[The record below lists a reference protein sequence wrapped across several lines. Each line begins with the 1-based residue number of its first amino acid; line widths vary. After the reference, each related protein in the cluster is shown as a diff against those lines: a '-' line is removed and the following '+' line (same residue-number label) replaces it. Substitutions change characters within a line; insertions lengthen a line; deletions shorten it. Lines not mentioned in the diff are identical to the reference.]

1 MSALVTLPRLIVYGF
16 ILYSVRGIPDLALSS
31 ATFET
36 LGIDGFSA
44 LRSGL
49 LKGSLLVITLSAILH
64 TLYTVKVLIAAAMC
78 SCTICC
84 LGRLKKAM
92 DRDLK
97 TR

>member
-31 ATFET
+31 ATFEL
-36 LGIDGFSA
+36 LGIDGFGA

-49 LKGSLLVITLSAILH
+49 LKGSLLIIALSAILH
-64 TLYTVKVLIAAAMC
+64 TLHTIKILIAVTMC

-92 DRDLK
+92 DRDLR